1 MDELIAKI
9 GRLKEI
15 ESELAQIAENRKA
28 VRALEDGYRK
38 ERGEVI
44 AALRKLGISI
54 ARERTK
60 KVEKKSKK
68 KAEPTI

>member
-28 VRALEDGYRK
+28 VRVLEDGYRK
-38 ERGEVI
+38 ERVTVI
-44 AALRKLGISI
+44 ADLRKLGISI

-68 KAEPTI
+68 KVEPTT

>member
-9 GRLKEI
+9 SRLKEI
-15 ESELAQIAENRKA
+15 EGELAQIAENRKA
-28 VRALEDGYRK
+28 VRVLEDGYRK
-38 ERGEVI
+38 ERVTVI
-44 AALRKLGISI
+44 ADLRKLGISI

-68 KAEPTI
+68 KVEPTT